1 MRMTST
7 LVTAT
12 YPGVVQVLEPSAWQ
26 SRRAAHERRADALLA
41 GHLARRARGEKHP
54 VEDFLF
60 SYYSVR
66 PARLRRWHPGL
77 PHLDVEAFLARRGDA
92 VRFIRSLLHATAA
105 RPPFLGCFGMHEW
118 AMVYRQPEH
127 RHEAPL
133 RLGQAGTDAVVEGH
147 RIRCSHVDAFRF
159 FTPEALPRNEI
170 QPTRA
175 LQIELEQPGCLHA
188 TMDLYKWAAK
198 LGEAVPSELVLDCF
212 ELARDVRILDMRASP
227 YDLRGYGYSPVPV
240 ETPDGKAAYAAA
252 QREFIARA
260 EPLRARLIQLCDALL
275 GPAREP
281 VSDPARRPRSS
292 GSGDG

>member
-1 MRMTST
+1 
-7 LVTAT
+7 VTAT

-26 SRRAAHERRADALLA
+26 TRRAVHERRVDALLA

-60 SYYSVR
+60 TYYSVR
-66 PARLRRWHPGL
+66 PSRLRRWHPGL
-77 PHLDVEAFLARRGDA
+77 PHLDVEAFMARRGDA
-92 VRFIRSLLHATAA
+92 VRFIRSLLDATAA

-127 RHEAPL
+127 RHAAPL

-198 LGEAVPSELVLDCF
+198 LGEAVPSELLVDCF
-212 ELARDVRILDMRASP
+212 ELARDVRTLDMRASP
-227 YDLRGYGYSPVPV
+227 YDLRDFGYSPVPV
-240 ETPDGKAAYAAA
+240 ETADGKAAYAAA